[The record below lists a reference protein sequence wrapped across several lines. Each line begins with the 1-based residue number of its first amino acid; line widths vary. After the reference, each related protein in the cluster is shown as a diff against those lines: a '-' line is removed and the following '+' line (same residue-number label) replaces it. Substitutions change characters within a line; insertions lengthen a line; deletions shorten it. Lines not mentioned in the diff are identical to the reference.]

1 MTSRYERRIAKLE
14 AEVARPEVGS
24 RFLVVGLPNRPD
36 PTEEEIAQADH
47 VLRIRFVK
55 MVDGQIVDA
64 RH

>member
-14 AEVARPEVGS
+14 AGIARSEGGG
-24 RFLVVGLPNRPD
+24 RLLVLGLPNQPE

-47 VLRIRFVK
+47 VLRVRFVK